1 MLNHICNDALQP
13 LDRDSPEGR
22 PQWKFTVFA
31 QDEGGEGL
39 VGYADIL
46 INLRDVNDNAPVF
59 LQSLYTANVTEN
71 GTAGTFICCIYQR
84 NGFAYNIAQSV
95 NWESAILRQQRI
107 DNVLFC
113 ENLGDVRQDKDTSRK
128 TTFCMPV
135 MALRWVFCWLRPSSW
150 RGRPPSDITP
160 ILYNLFNIGDFGE
173 QLDPSHNFS

>member
-1 MLNHICNDALQP
+1 MLHHIRNDVLQP
-13 LDRDSPEGR
+13 LDRDSPQGR

-84 NGFAYNIAQSV
+84 NGFAYNNYQ
-95 NWESAILRQQRI
+95 RQ
-107 DNVLFC
+107 
-113 ENLGDVRQDKDTSRK
+113 
-128 TTFCMPV
+128 
-135 MALRWVFCWLRPSSW
+135 
-150 RGRPPSDITP
+150 
-160 ILYNLFNIGDFGE
+160 
-173 QLDPSHNFS
+173 